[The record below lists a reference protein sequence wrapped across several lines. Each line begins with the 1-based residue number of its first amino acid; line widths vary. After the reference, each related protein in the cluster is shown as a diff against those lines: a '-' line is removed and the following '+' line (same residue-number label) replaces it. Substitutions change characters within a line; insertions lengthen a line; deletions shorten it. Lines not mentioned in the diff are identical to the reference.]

1 MLALSSGAWGA
12 IAAIGAALT
21 TALFGL
27 LTHLMNAVRKENTE
41 QHAASQ
47 AEMKNIV
54 VGLARVEGSLTAHIA
69 SPHIGMVPAQSVLNE
84 VPHGS

>member
-69 SPHIGMVPAQSVLNE
+69 SPHFTPSAPPTVVQE